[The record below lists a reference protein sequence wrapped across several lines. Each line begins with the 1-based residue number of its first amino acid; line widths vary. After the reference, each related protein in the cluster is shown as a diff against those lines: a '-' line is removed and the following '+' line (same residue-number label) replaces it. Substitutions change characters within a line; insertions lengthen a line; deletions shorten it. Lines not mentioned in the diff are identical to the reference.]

1 MINDNLV
8 GGGNIPKSSL
18 VINSD
23 ALRLQLLSRN
33 LYTPTKTYPLEPSE
47 IGKIIDTVDSIIDV
61 VSPFKGFNLTNTV
74 IGRLIDDKTPM
85 VKIGLIM
92 LGKQFAYN
100 EISRL
105 SSETYEMI
113 KPSNIFDGNRD
124 TKLFVKN
131 SDFSITSKIRNT
143 GVGQIIANLTSNIL
157 SNKNPFTKD
166 SLDSDYFKNTGS
178 GQLDLMFKNVNRN
191 LYTNNEQYV
200 TDYANKTGNSFKMR
214 YSAIRNVFYNFN
226 NDYFNVNSITDFNAN
241 SNIGDAYDNVTK
253 NTKEYSSSHDYINKN
268 FGSSISNRVNK
279 DISLADS
286 KSGIENE
293 WINPESGFSNDN
305 INNNIVWGRDNI
317 DPIAK
322 SNISHLLGL
331 SENQAKDNNI
341 SQDLKTNFDVNIG
354 LLKYTEQLVN
364 ATNGNMVDIT
374 RKAFEK
380 KSKIV
385 GFNGSGLWKAPNNS
399 LERFANTTGVR
410 QHSVLDQYDRYAKA
424 IRFDG
429 NHVYKENAG
438 NVHSVIYQSVIPRI
452 HPSFIDDKVNNR
464 NLMFS
469 IENLAIKVISEE
481 GTLEDGTKL
490 PLSEVGQFG
499 GRIMWFPP
507 YNIEINETT
516 LAKYDS
522 TVMVGRGEPI
532 YSYQNS
538 ERSAN
543 INFTLLIDYPP
554 QLKNSTFTK
563 GNKHKEISEFFAFG
577 IDKDT
582 ARTNVKTNTKPVDNT
597 ILENITGK
605 PLVVDTSKGG
615 TISNISF
622 PNNVPDEGQINN
634 VFDLMYK
641 SGYEVDE
648 TCLPPEGINGTTWGI
663 NKTIYSNS
671 SLLDNPAY
679 ASPSKFTKVVDTNS
693 ISQYDFILDT
703 CPLNQK
709 LIDVYNNEINRKNYK
724 IEIVGAAS
732 LLYYDANKQAVYNKD
747 LGLRRA
753 KATENLIRRRL
764 ALLYPNNDIRIASVT
779 SEGSANADPS
789 TGLVENILTKDTKL
803 SRNVTIS
810 FIYDAV
816 SETKTPQLSATEK
829 EVSKSVSEKNT
840 RITEE
845 NNKKLDN
852 NSYIFSTRE
861 TSGID
866 TKLLNGFDAI
876 SNNYYVPVFHS
887 QTPEDFHRRL
897 VFLQQ
902 CMRQGGAQY
911 KSSPDGVKSI
921 KNSVFG
927 RQPVCIIRIADFMFT
942 KVIIENLNIDYSETS
957 WDMNPEGF
965 GLQPMIAKVTLQ
977 VKIIGGQSLQGPIN
991 ALQNAISYNYYANS
1005 TFSNT
1010 GIYATPYKAMVDE
1023 YGDVLNKKG
1032 EINENRQ
1039 EK

>member
-1 MINDNLV
+1 MINNNLV
-8 GGGNIPKSSL
+8 GGGGMAGSSL
-18 VINSD
+18 LINSD
-23 ALRLQLLSRN
+23 ALRIQLLSRN
-33 LYTPTKTYPLEPSE
+33 LYTPTNSYPLEPSE

-61 VSPFKGFNLTNTV
+61 ISPFRGFNLTNTV

-100 EISRL
+100 EAYRL
-105 SSETYEMI
+105 ASETYEMI

-131 SDFSITSKIRNT
+131 SDFSITSKIQNT
-143 GVGQIIANLTSNIL
+143 GFGQIIANLTSNVL

-166 SLDSDYFKNTGS
+166 SLNSDYFKNTGS

-191 LYTNNEQYV
+191 LYINNEQYV
-200 TDYANKTGNSFKMR
+200 EDYAKKTGNSFKMR

-226 NDYFNVNSITDFNAN
+226 NDYFTVDPVSDFNAN
-241 SNIGDAYDNVTK
+241 TNIGDAYDTA
-253 NTKEYSSSHDYINKN
+253 TKENKYKEYAPNNDYVNANFGTSVNKN
-268 FGSSISNRVNK
+268 VNNDVSSLRTK
-279 DISLADS
+279 DNINND
-286 KSGIENE
+286 
-293 WINPESGFSNDN
+293 WINPESGFSNDSVKD
-305 INNNIVWGRDNI
+305 NIVWGRDNI
-317 DPIAK
+317 DKNPKA
-322 SNISHLLGL
+322 NISHLLGL
-331 SENQAKDNNI
+331 SENQAKENI

-364 ATNGNMVDIT
+364 ATNGNMIDIT

-380 KSKIV
+380 KGKIV

-399 LERFANTTGVR
+399 LSRFADSTGVR

-429 NHVYKENAG
+429 NHVYEENAG
-438 NVHSVIYQSVIPRI
+438 NHYSTIYNTVMPRI
-452 HPSFIDDKVNNR
+452 HPTFKDDKVNNR

-469 IENLAIKVISEE
+469 IENLAIKVISDE

-490 PLSEVGQFG
+490 PLSEIGQFG
-499 GRIMWFPP
+499 GRLMWFPP

-577 IDKDT
+577 LDKDISRKDT
-582 ARTNVKTNTKPVDNT
+582 KTNTKPVDNSV
-597 ILENITGK
+597 LDSITGK
-605 PLVVDTSKGG
+605 PLLSDTSKGG
-615 TISNISF
+615 TLSRISF
-622 PNNVPDEGQINN
+622 PNNMPDETQINN
-634 VFDLMYK
+634 AFDLMYK

-648 TCLPPEGINGTTWGI
+648 TCLPEGGVTGGTSWGI
-663 NKTIYSNS
+663 NKSVYSNVP
-671 SLLDNPAY
+671 LLDNPAY
-679 ASPSKFTKVVDTNS
+679 VSPSKFTKVVDTNS
-693 ISQYDFILDT
+693 ISQYDSILDT
-703 CPLNQK
+703 CELNK
-709 LIDVYNNEINRKNYK
+709 MLINIYNNEENRKNYK

-732 LLYYDANKQAVYNKD
+732 LLYYEKDKQAAYNKA

-753 KATENLIRRRL
+753 QATENLIRRRL
-764 ALLYPNNDIRIASVT
+764 ALLYPNNEIRIASVT
-779 SEGSANADPS
+779 SEGSSNASAS
-789 TGLVENILTKDTKL
+789 TGLVENISTYETKM

-810 FIYDAV
+810 FIYDTIP
-816 SETKTPQLSATEK
+816 ETKTPQLSASEK
-829 EVSKSVSEKNT
+829 ELAKSLSEKNT

-845 NNKKLDN
+845 NNKKLEN
-852 NSYIFSTRE
+852 NSYIFATRE
-861 TSGID
+861 TNGVD

-911 KSSPDGVKSI
+911 KSSVDGVKSI

-927 RQPVCIIRIADFMFT
+927 RQPVCVIRIADFMFT
-942 KVIIENLNIDYSETS
+942 KIIIENLNIDYSETT

-991 ALQNAISYNYYANS
+991 ALQNALSYNYYANS

-1023 YGDVLNKKG
+1023 HG
-1032 EINENRQ
+1032 EFNENRQ